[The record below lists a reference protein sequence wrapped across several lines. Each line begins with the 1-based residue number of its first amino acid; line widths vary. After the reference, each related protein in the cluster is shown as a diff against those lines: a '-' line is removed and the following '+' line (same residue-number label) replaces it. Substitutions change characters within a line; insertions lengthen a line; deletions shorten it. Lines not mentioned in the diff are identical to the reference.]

1 MNAQANHVESIQ
13 STEKQLVSR
22 QIREVGW
29 GLLLV
34 ITGGVLLLPD
44 KHLAEVAWL
53 MGVGLVLLGANAL
66 RYFNGMRMETGSLIL
81 GAVALAGGV
90 AAVFGVS
97 LPLLPILMIL
107 LGASLLVSP
116 LFEKKE

>member
-1 MNAQANHVESIQ
+1 MNAQANRVESIR
-13 STEKQLVSR
+13 STEKPLVRR
-22 QIREVGW
+22 QIQEIGW
-29 GLLLV
+29 GLLLA

-53 MGVGLVLLGANAL
+53 MGVGLVLLGANAV
-66 RYFNGMRMETGSLIL
+66 RYLNGMRMETGSLIL

>member
-1 MNAQANHVESIQ
+1 MNAQAHPVESSQ
-13 STEKQLVSR
+13 GAEKPLVRR
-22 QIREVGW
+22 QIEEIGW
-29 GLLLV
+29 GLLLA

-53 MGVGLVLLGANAL
+53 IGVGLVLLGANAV
-66 RYFNGMRMETGSLIL
+66 RYLNGMRMATGNFIL

-90 AAVFGVS
+90 AGSFGVS

-116 LFEKKE
+116 LFGKRE

>member
-1 MNAQANHVESIQ
+1 MNAQANPIERIQ
-13 STEKQLVSR
+13 RAEKPLVSR
-22 QIREVGW
+22 QIEEIGW
-29 GLLLV
+29 GLLLA

-44 KHLAEVAWL
+44 KHLAELVWL
-53 MGVGLVLLGANAL
+53 IGVGLILLGANAV
-66 RYFNGMRMETGSLIL
+66 RYLNGMHMTTGNFIL

-90 AAVFGVS
+90 AGVFGVS

-116 LFEKKE
+116 FFEKKE